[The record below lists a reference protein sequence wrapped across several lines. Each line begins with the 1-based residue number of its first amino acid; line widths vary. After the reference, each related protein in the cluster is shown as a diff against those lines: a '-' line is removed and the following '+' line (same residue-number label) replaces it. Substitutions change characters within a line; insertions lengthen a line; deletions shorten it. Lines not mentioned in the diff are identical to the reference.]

1 VFWRDRRNGK
11 KYGPRELRKGCE
23 KLRSENV
30 KGFKIVSGS
39 NTRGFIPFLI
49 S

>member
-1 VFWRDRRNGK
+1 M
-11 KYGPRELRKGCE
+11 ELKNSGKGCE

-39 NTRGFIPFLI
+39 NTK
-49 S
+49 